1 MRNAKS
7 NKGFTLIELL
17 IVIAIIG
24 ILAAVLIP
32 NLLNARNRSQ
42 DTAAEAYAR
51 NVITY
56 IAAADLAA
64 TDAAGQE
71 ALQDITDC
79 TDPLLVDEGAPEEF
93 PAAVT
98 DCSVTYSDTTNRF
111 TVSVESRGGG
121 TIADQSY

>member
-7 NKGFTLIELL
+7 NSGFTLIELL

-32 NLLNARNRSQ
+32 NLLNARNRAQ

-51 NVITY
+51 NVVTY

-64 TDAAGQE
+64 DTA
-71 ALQDITDC
+71 ALQNALQANDDC
-79 TDPLLVDEGAPEEF
+79 TAQVLQDEGAPDAF

-98 DCSVTYSDTTNRF
+98 DCEIEYDNNRF
-111 TVSVESRGGG
+111 TVTVTSRGGG
-121 TIADQSY
+121 TIPEQTY